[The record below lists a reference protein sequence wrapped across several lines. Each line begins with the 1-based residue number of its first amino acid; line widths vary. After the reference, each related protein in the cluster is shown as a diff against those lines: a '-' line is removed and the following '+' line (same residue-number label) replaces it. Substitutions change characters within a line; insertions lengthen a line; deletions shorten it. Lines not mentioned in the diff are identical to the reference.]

1 MNDDFMQK
9 LMSFL
14 QIRQGGQLV
23 PMSKGGFPMGGAND
37 YLQPPRPPM
46 TEQMPQAP
54 GVDLMTLIRML
65 GSQQGGGSEMTRMAP
80 MLMKGGVNG
89 GMVPN
94 QDAMEY
100 PNRLNPPAV
109 GVRG

>member
-14 QIRQGGQLV
+14 QMRQGGPLV

-37 YLQPPRPPM
+37 YLQTPRPPSV
-46 TEQMPQAP
+46 EDAP
-54 GVDLMTLIRML
+54 SIPPIDLMSLIRMP
-65 GSQQGGGSEMTRMAP
+65 GSQQGGGSEITRMAP
-80 MLMKGGVNG
+80 GLLMKAGIHGSMPDRGG
-89 GMVPN
+89 PF
-94 QDAMEY
+94 
-100 PNRLNPPAV
+100 PSRLQPHMI